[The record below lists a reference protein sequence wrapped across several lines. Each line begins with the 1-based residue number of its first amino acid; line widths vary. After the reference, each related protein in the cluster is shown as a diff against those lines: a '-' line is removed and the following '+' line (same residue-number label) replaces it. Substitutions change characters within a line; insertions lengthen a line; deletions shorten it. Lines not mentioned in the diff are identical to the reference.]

1 LIAESTNQCRSRC
14 SNSYAASATAKPAVT
29 CKSMIDTVNIE
40 GGSSSVKN

>member
-29 CKSMIDTVNIE
+29 CKSMIDKKILKVAAAQ
-40 GGSSSVKN
+40 